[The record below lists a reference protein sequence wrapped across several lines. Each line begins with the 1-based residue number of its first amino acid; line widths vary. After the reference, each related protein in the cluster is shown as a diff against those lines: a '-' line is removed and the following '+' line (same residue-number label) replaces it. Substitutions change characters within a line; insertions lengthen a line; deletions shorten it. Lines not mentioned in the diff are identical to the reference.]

1 MQVQSLVGTGDPFQY
16 SCLENYMD
24 RGAQL
29 PGVLA
34 VALRLKGVTL
44 GSLCSIPITGQCR
57 TTKDQLS
64 YFNPGQL

>member
-1 MQVQSLVGTGDPFQY
+1 MKFVETSSNTSLK
-16 SCLENYMD
+16 D

-29 PGVLA
+29 HGVLA
-34 VALRLKGVTL
+34 VALRAERSDLS
-44 GSLCSIPITGQCR
+44 SLCSVPITGQCR